1 MEKSESKGFVL
12 KDVSKGSIY
21 EKIDLNSNDKIT
33 KINGKKINGLSEIME
48 GMANVKSITVVR
60 NGKEETL
67 NYNLQD

>member
-1 MEKSESKGFVL
+1 GFVL